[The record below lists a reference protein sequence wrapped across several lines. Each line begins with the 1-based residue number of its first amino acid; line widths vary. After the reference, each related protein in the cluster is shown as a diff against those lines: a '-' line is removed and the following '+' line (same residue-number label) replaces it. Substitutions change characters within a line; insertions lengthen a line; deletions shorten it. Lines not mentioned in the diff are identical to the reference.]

1 MSILHS
7 LIAKNK
13 LNIELMFKW
22 IKQYMPK
29 RLYWRAAFIL
39 LFPVI
44 FLQLIVSFVIIKR
57 HFEGVTEQMTRT
69 VASQIELLATTVEN
83 AEIQAAIGLSKALNM
98 ELLKIDRDGLI
109 EIDKRRFYDVSGI
122 VVIREL
128 SGLKWVQG
136 VDLLDDD
143 YVTINLKL
151 ADMSFL
157 LRLERARVSASNPHQ
172 LIVNMV
178 VFGAF
183 FTLIAFV
190 YLRNQLRPITR
201 LASAAE
207 AFGRGQ
213 TVPYSASGAIEVK
226 AAGNAFLEMRNRIE
240 RHIEQRTMILSG
252 VSHDLR
258 TPLTR
263 LKLGISLLDITD
275 KEPLERDLEEMGRM
289 LDEFLTFAKA
299 QDNEKSNFKLLSVSS
314 VLQGLE
320 ADYKRSN
327 AKLNIEEIK
336 DTGFYL
342 MRPSLIRR
350 ALDNIIGNAL
360 RYGNL
365 ANLKVIVDDRHVNFI
380 VEDDGPGIPPEMLS
394 EALKP
399 FSRLDPARNQDKG
412 MGVGLGLPIASDIA
426 KAHGGSLQLLE
437 SKIHGGLRAEFRIA
451 AKKQLA

>member
-1 MSILHS
+1 
-7 LIAKNK
+7 
-13 LNIELMFKW
+13 
-22 IKQYMPK
+22 MPK

-44 FLQLIVSFVIIKR
+44 FLQLIVSVVIIKR
-57 HFEGVTEQMTRT
+57 HFEGVTEQMTGT
-69 VASQIELLATTVEN
+69 VASQIKLIATKVEA
-83 AEIQAAIGLSKALNM
+83 AEIDAAIELSEALNM
-98 ELLKIDRDGLI
+98 KLLAV
-109 EIDKRRFYDVSGI
+109 ESDKSIGSNSKRFYDVSGI

-128 SGLKWVQG
+128 YKLKWVQN

-143 YVTINLKL
+143 YVTVTLRL
-151 ADMSFL
+151 ADMIFQL
-157 LRLERARVSASNPHQ
+157 QFDRARVSASNPHQ

-183 FTLIAFV
+183 FTLIAFM

-201 LASAAE
+201 LAVAAE

-213 TVPYSASGAIEVK
+213 TVPYTASGAIEVK

-263 LKLGISLLDITD
+263 LNLGISLLDSDD
-275 KEPLERDLEEMGRM
+275 KEPLERDLEEMRLM

-299 QDNEKSNFKLLSVSS
+299 QDNEQSNFELLTVSS
-314 VLQGLE
+314 IIDSLKD
-320 ADYKRSN
+320 DYQRSN
-327 AKLNIEEIK
+327 AKLQVANNIT
-336 DTGFYL
+336 TGSYF

-360 RYGNL
+360 RYGTL
-365 ANLKVIVDDRHVNFI
+365 ANLKVTIDNEYINFI
-380 VEDDGPGIPPEMLS
+380 VEDDGPGIPAEMRP

-426 KAHGGSLQLLE
+426 QAHGGSLRLLK
-437 SKIHGGLRAEFRIA
+437 SDKYGGLRAEFKIA
-451 AKKQLA
+451 AKKQLT

>member
-1 MSILHS
+1 
-7 LIAKNK
+7 
-13 LNIELMFKW
+13 
-22 IKQYMPK
+22 MPK

-44 FLQLIVSFVIIKR
+44 FLQLIVSVVIIKR
-57 HFEGVTEQMTRT
+57 HFEGVTEQMTGT
-69 VASQIELLATTVEN
+69 VASQIKLIATTVEA
-83 AEIQAAIGLSKALNM
+83 AEIDAAIELSEALNM
-98 ELLKIDRDGLI
+98 KLLAV
-109 EIDKRRFYDVSGI
+109 EPDKFIGSNSKRFYDVSGI

-128 SGLKWVQG
+128 YKLKWVQN

-143 YVTINLKL
+143 YVTVTLRL
-151 ADMSFL
+151 ADMIFQL
-157 LRLERARVSASNPHQ
+157 QFDRARVSASNPHQ

-183 FTLIAFV
+183 FTLIAFM

-201 LASAAE
+201 LAVAAE

-213 TVPYSASGAIEVK
+213 TVPYTASGAIEVK

-263 LKLGISLLDITD
+263 LKLGISLLDSDD
-275 KEPLERDLEEMGRM
+275 KEPLERDLEEMRLM

-299 QDNEKSNFKLLSVSS
+299 QDNEQSNFELLTVSS
-314 VLQGLE
+314 ILDSLKD
-320 ADYKRSN
+320 DYQRSN
-327 AKLNIEEIK
+327 AKLQVANNIT
-336 DTGFYL
+336 TGSYF

-360 RYGNL
+360 RYGTL
-365 ANLKVIVDDRHVNFI
+365 ANLKVTIDNEHINFI
-380 VEDDGPGIPPEMLS
+380 VEDDGPGIPAEMRP

-426 KAHGGSLQLLE
+426 QAHGGSLRLLK
-437 SKIHGGLRAEFRIA
+437 SDKYGGLRAEFKIA
-451 AKKQLA
+451 AKKRLS

>member
-13 LNIELMFKW
+13 INIELMFKW

-69 VASQIELLATTVEN
+69 IASQIELLATTVEN

-109 EIDKRRFYDVSGI
+109 EIDKRHFYDVSGI

-365 ANLKVIVDDRHVNFI
+365 ANLQVIVDDRHVNFI

>member
-1 MSILHS
+1 
-7 LIAKNK
+7 
-13 LNIELMFKW
+13 
-22 IKQYMPK
+22 MPK

-44 FLQLIVSFVIIKR
+44 FLQLIVSVVIIKR
-57 HFEGVTEQMTRT
+57 HFEGVTEQMTGT
-69 VASQIELLATTVEN
+69 VASQIKLIASTVE
-83 AEIQAAIGLSKALNM
+83 AGEIDAAIGLSEALDM
-98 ELLKIDRDGLI
+98 KLLAIESDSSIGLNS
-109 EIDKRRFYDVSGI
+109 KRFYDVSGI

-128 SGLKWVQG
+128 YKLKWVQN

-143 YVTINLKL
+143 YVTVTLRL
-151 ADMSFL
+151 ADTIFQL
-157 LRLERARVSASNPHQ
+157 QFDRARVSASNPHQ

-183 FTLIAFV
+183 FSLIAFM

-201 LASAAE
+201 LAAAAE

-213 TVPYSASGAIEVK
+213 TVPYTASGAIEVK

-263 LKLGISLLDITD
+263 LKLGISLLDSDD
-275 KEPLERDLEEMGRM
+275 KEPLERDLEEMGLM

-299 QDNEKSNFKLLSVSS
+299 QDNEKSNFELLTVSS
-314 VLQGLE
+314 ILDSLRT
-320 ADYKRSN
+320 DYQRSN
-327 AKLNIEEIK
+327 AKLHVANNI
-336 DTGFYL
+336 TAGSYL

-360 RYGNL
+360 RYGTL
-365 ANLKVIVDDRHVNFI
+365 ANLKVTIDNEHINFI
-380 VEDDGPGIPPEMLS
+380 VEDDGPGIPAEMRP

-426 KAHGGSLQLLE
+426 QAHGGSLTLLK
-437 SKIHGGLRAEFRIA
+437 SDKYGGLRAEFKIA
-451 AKKQLA
+451 AKKQLT

>member
-1 MSILHS
+1 
-7 LIAKNK
+7 
-13 LNIELMFKW
+13 
-22 IKQYMPK
+22 MPK

-44 FLQLIVSFVIIKR
+44 FLQLIVSVVIIKR
-57 HFEGVTEQMTRT
+57 HFEGVTEQMTGT
-69 VASQIELLATTVEN
+69 VASQIKLIATKVEA
-83 AEIQAAIGLSKALNM
+83 AEIDAAIELSEALNM
-98 ELLKIDRDGLI
+98 KLLAV
-109 EIDKRRFYDVSGI
+109 ESDKSIGSNSKRFYDVSGI

-128 SGLKWVQG
+128 YKLKWVQN

-143 YVTINLKL
+143 YVTVTLRL
-151 ADMSFL
+151 ADMIFQL
-157 LRLERARVSASNPHQ
+157 QFDRARVSASNPHQ

-183 FTLIAFV
+183 FTLIAFM

-201 LASAAE
+201 LAAAAE

-213 TVPYSASGAIEVK
+213 KVPYTASGAIEVK

-263 LKLGISLLDITD
+263 LKLGLSLLHCDG
-275 KEPLERDLEEMGRM
+275 KEPLERDLEEMRLM

-299 QDNEKSNFKLLSVSS
+299 QDNEQSNFELLTVSGI
-314 VLQGLE
+314 LDNLKD
-320 ADYKRSN
+320 DYQRSN
-327 AKLNIEEIK
+327 AKLQVANNIT
-336 DTGFYL
+336 TGSYF

-360 RYGNL
+360 RYGTL
-365 ANLKVIVDDRHVNFI
+365 ANLKVTIDNEYINFI
-380 VEDDGPGIPPEMLS
+380 VEDDGPGIPAEMRP

-426 KAHGGSLQLLE
+426 QAHGGSLRLLK
-437 SKIHGGLRAEFRIA
+437 SDKYGGLRAEFKIA
-451 AKKQLA
+451 AKKQLT

>member
-1 MSILHS
+1 
-7 LIAKNK
+7 
-13 LNIELMFKW
+13 MFKW

-69 VASQIELLATTVEN
+69 VASQIELLATRVEN
-83 AEIQAAIGLSKALNM
+83 AEIETAIVLSKALNM
-98 ELLKIDRDGLI
+98 ELLKIDYDGLT

-128 SGLKWVQG
+128 SALKWVQG

-151 ADMSFL
+151 ADMGFL
-157 LRLERARVSASNPHQ
+157 LRLARARVSASNPHQ

-213 TVPYSASGAIEVK
+213 TVQYSASGAIEVK

-299 QDNEKSNFKLLSVSS
+299 QDNEKSNFELLSVSS

-327 AKLNIEEIK
+327 AILQIEETK

-380 VEDDGPGIPPEMLS
+380 IEDDGPGIPIEMLS

-426 KAHGGSLQLLE
+426 KAHGGSLKLLE
-437 SKIHGGLRAEFRIA
+437 SKTYGGLRAEFRIA
-451 AKKQLA
+451 AKKQLD

>member
-1 MSILHS
+1 
-7 LIAKNK
+7 
-13 LNIELMFKW
+13 
-22 IKQYMPK
+22 MPK

-44 FLQLIVSFVIIKR
+44 FLQLIVSVVIIKR
-57 HFEGVTEQMTRT
+57 HFEGVTEQMTGT
-69 VASQIELLATTVEN
+69 VASQIKLIATKVEA
-83 AEIQAAIGLSKALNM
+83 AEIDAAIELSEALNM
-98 ELLKIDRDGLI
+98 KLLAV
-109 EIDKRRFYDVSGI
+109 ESDKSIGSNSKRFYDVSGI

-128 SGLKWVQG
+128 YKLKWVQN

-143 YVTINLKL
+143 YVTVTLRL
-151 ADMSFL
+151 ADMIFQL
-157 LRLERARVSASNPHQ
+157 QFDRARVSASNPHQ

-183 FTLIAFV
+183 FTLIAFM

-201 LASAAE
+201 LAVAAE

-213 TVPYSASGAIEVK
+213 TVPYTASGAIEVK

-263 LKLGISLLDITD
+263 LKLGISLLDSDD
-275 KEPLERDLEEMGRM
+275 KEPLERDLEEMRLM

-299 QDNEKSNFKLLSVSS
+299 QDNEQSNFELLTVSS
-314 VLQGLE
+314 IIDSLKD
-320 ADYKRSN
+320 DYQRSN
-327 AKLNIEEIK
+327 AKLQVANNIT
-336 DTGFYL
+336 TGSYF
-342 MRPSLIRR
+342 MRPLLIRR

-360 RYGNL
+360 RYGTL
-365 ANLKVIVDDRHVNFI
+365 ANLKVTIDNEYINFI
-380 VEDDGPGIPPEMLS
+380 VEDDGPGIPAEMRP

-426 KAHGGSLQLLE
+426 QAHGGSLRLLK
-437 SKIHGGLRAEFRIA
+437 SDKYGGLRAEFKIA
-451 AKKQLA
+451 AKKQLT

>member
-1 MSILHS
+1 
-7 LIAKNK
+7 
-13 LNIELMFKW
+13 MFRW

-29 RLYWRAAFIL
+29 RLYWRAAIIL

-44 FLQLIVSFVIIKR
+44 FLQLIVSVVIIKR

-69 VASQIELLATTVEN
+69 VASQIELIATTVEKT
-83 AEIQAAIGLSKALNM
+83 EIETALNLSKSLNM
-98 ELLKIDRDGLI
+98 ELLKIGTTDQKVLNR
-109 EIDKRRFYDVSGI
+109 RRFYDVSGI

-128 SGLKWVQG
+128 YDLKWVQN

-143 YVTINLKL
+143 YVTVTLKL
-151 ADMSFL
+151 AEMDFQ
-157 LRLERARVSASNPHQ
+157 LRFERARVSASNPHQ

-263 LKLGISLLDITD
+263 LKLGISMLEIDD
-275 KEPLERDLEEMGRM
+275 KEPLERDLEEMNLM

-299 QDNEKSNFKLLSVSS
+299 QDTEKSNFELLSVSS
-314 VLQGLE
+314 VIE
-320 ADYKRSN
+320 SIESDYRRSG
-327 AKLNIEEIK
+327 AKLDIVDNK
-336 DTGFYL
+336 NSGKFL

-360 RYGNL
+360 RYGTL
-365 ANLKVIVDDRHVNFI
+365 ANLKVIIDEDHINFI
-380 VEDDGPGIPPEMLS
+380 VEDDGPGIPAEMLS

-426 KAHGGSLQLLE
+426 QAHGGSLKLLK
-437 SKIHGGLRAEFRIA
+437 SKEYGGLRAEFRIA
-451 AKKQLA
+451 AKRQLT

>member
-1 MSILHS
+1 
-7 LIAKNK
+7 
-13 LNIELMFKW
+13 
-22 IKQYMPK
+22 MPK

-44 FLQLIVSFVIIKR
+44 FLQVIVSVVIIKR
-57 HFEGVTEQMTRT
+57 HFEGVTEQMTGT
-69 VASQIELLATTVEN
+69 VASQIKLIATTVEA
-83 AEIQAAIGLSKALNM
+83 AEIDAAIELSEALNM
-98 ELLKIDRDGLI
+98 KLLAV
-109 EIDKRRFYDVSGI
+109 ESDKSIGSNSKRFYDVSGI

-128 SGLKWVQG
+128 YKLKWVQN

-143 YVTINLKL
+143 YVTVTLRL
-151 ADMSFL
+151 ADMIFQL
-157 LRLERARVSASNPHQ
+157 QFDRARVSASNPHQ

-183 FTLIAFV
+183 FTLIAFM

-201 LASAAE
+201 LAVAAE

-213 TVPYSASGAIEVK
+213 TVPYTASGAIEVK

-263 LKLGISLLDITD
+263 LKLGISLLDSDD
-275 KEPLERDLEEMGRM
+275 KEPLERDLEEMRLM

-299 QDNEKSNFKLLSVSS
+299 QDNEQSNFELLTVSS
-314 VLQGLE
+314 ILDSLKN
-320 ADYKRSN
+320 DYQRCN
-327 AKLNIEEIK
+327 AKLQVANNIT
-336 DTGFYL
+336 TGSYL

-360 RYGNL
+360 RYGTL
-365 ANLKVIVDDRHVNFI
+365 ANLKVTIDNEHINFI
-380 VEDDGPGIPPEMLS
+380 VEDDGPGIPAEMRP

-426 KAHGGSLQLLE
+426 QAHGGSLRLLK
-437 SKIHGGLRAEFRIA
+437 SDKYGGLRAEFKIA
-451 AKKQLA
+451 AKKQLT

>member
-1 MSILHS
+1 
-7 LIAKNK
+7 
-13 LNIELMFKW
+13 
-22 IKQYMPK
+22 MPK

-44 FLQLIVSFVIIKR
+44 FLQLIVSVVIIKR
-57 HFEGVTEQMTRT
+57 HFEGVTEQMTGT
-69 VASQIELLATTVEN
+69 VASQIKLIATKVEA
-83 AEIQAAIGLSKALNM
+83 AEIDAAIELSEALNM
-98 ELLKIDRDGLI
+98 KLLALESDKSIGLNS
-109 EIDKRRFYDVSGI
+109 KRFYDVSGI

-128 SGLKWVQG
+128 YKLKWVQN
-136 VDLLDDD
+136 VDLLDDN
-143 YVTINLKL
+143 YVTVTLRL
-151 ADMSFL
+151 ADMIFQL
-157 LRLERARVSASNPHQ
+157 QFDRARVSASNPHQ

-183 FTLIAFV
+183 FTLIAFM

-201 LASAAE
+201 LAVAAE

-213 TVPYSASGAIEVK
+213 TVPYTASGAIEVK

-263 LKLGISLLDITD
+263 LKLGISLLDSDD
-275 KEPLERDLEEMGRM
+275 KEPLERDLEEMRLM

-299 QDNEKSNFKLLSVSS
+299 QDNEQSNFELLKVSS
-314 VLQGLE
+314 ILDSLKD
-320 ADYKRSN
+320 DYQRSN
-327 AKLNIEEIK
+327 AKLQVANNIT
-336 DTGFYL
+336 TGSYF

-360 RYGNL
+360 RYGTL
-365 ANLKVIVDDRHVNFI
+365 ANLKVTIDNEYINFI
-380 VEDDGPGIPPEMLS
+380 VEDDGPGIPAEMRP

-426 KAHGGSLQLLE
+426 QAHGGSLRLLK
-437 SKIHGGLRAEFRIA
+437 SDKYGGLRAEFKIA
-451 AKKQLA
+451 AKKQLT

>member
-1 MSILHS
+1 
-7 LIAKNK
+7 
-13 LNIELMFKW
+13 
-22 IKQYMPK
+22 MPK

-44 FLQLIVSFVIIKR
+44 FLQLIVSVVIIKR
-57 HFEGVTEQMTRT
+57 HFEGVTEQMTGT
-69 VASQIELLATTVEN
+69 VASQIKLIATTVEA
-83 AEIQAAIGLSKALNM
+83 AEIDAAIELSEALNM
-98 ELLKIDRDGLI
+98 KLLAVESDTSIGSNSK
-109 EIDKRRFYDVSGI
+109 RFYDVSGI

-128 SGLKWVQG
+128 YKLKWVQN

-143 YVTINLKL
+143 YVTVTLRL
-151 ADMSFL
+151 ADMIFQL
-157 LRLERARVSASNPHQ
+157 QFDRARVSASNPHQ

-183 FTLIAFV
+183 FTLIAFM

-201 LASAAE
+201 LAVAAE

-213 TVPYSASGAIEVK
+213 TVPYTASGAIEVK

-263 LKLGISLLDITD
+263 LKLGISLLDSDD
-275 KEPLERDLEEMGRM
+275 KEPLERDLEEMRLM

-299 QDNEKSNFKLLSVSS
+299 QDNEQSNFELLTVSTILDS
-314 VLQGLE
+314 LKD
-320 ADYKRSN
+320 DYQRSN
-327 AKLNIEEIK
+327 AKLQVANNIT
-336 DTGFYL
+336 TGSYL

-360 RYGNL
+360 RYGTL
-365 ANLKVIVDDRHVNFI
+365 ANLKVTIDNEHINFI
-380 VEDDGPGIPPEMLS
+380 VEDDGPGIPAEMRP

-426 KAHGGSLQLLE
+426 QAHGGSLRLLK
-437 SKIHGGLRAEFRIA
+437 SDKYGGLRAEFKIA
-451 AKKQLA
+451 AKKQLT

>member
-1 MSILHS
+1 
-7 LIAKNK
+7 
-13 LNIELMFKW
+13 
-22 IKQYMPK
+22 MPK

-44 FLQLIVSFVIIKR
+44 FLQLIVSVVIIKR
-57 HFEGVTEQMTRT
+57 HFEGVTEQMTGT
-69 VASQIELLATTVEN
+69 VASQIKLIATKVEA
-83 AEIQAAIGLSKALNM
+83 AEIDAAIELSEALNM
-98 ELLKIDRDGLI
+98 KLLAV
-109 EIDKRRFYDVSGI
+109 ESDKSIGSNSKRFYDVSGI

-128 SGLKWVQG
+128 YKLKWVQN

-143 YVTINLKL
+143 YVTVTLRL
-151 ADMSFL
+151 ADMIFQL
-157 LRLERARVSASNPHQ
+157 QFDRARVSASNPHQ

-183 FTLIAFV
+183 FTLIAFM

-201 LASAAE
+201 LAVAAE

-213 TVPYSASGAIEVK
+213 TVPYTASGAIEVK

-263 LKLGISLLDITD
+263 LKLGISLLDSDD
-275 KEPLERDLEEMGRM
+275 KEPLERDLEEMRLM

-299 QDNEKSNFKLLSVSS
+299 QDNEQSNFELLTVSS
-314 VLQGLE
+314 ILDSLRT
-320 ADYKRSN
+320 DYQRSN
-327 AKLNIEEIK
+327 AKLQVANNIT
-336 DTGFYL
+336 TGSYF

-360 RYGNL
+360 RYGTL
-365 ANLKVIVDDRHVNFI
+365 ANLKVTIDNEHINFI
-380 VEDDGPGIPPEMLS
+380 VEDDGPGIPAEMRP

-426 KAHGGSLQLLE
+426 QAHGGSLTLLK
-437 SKIHGGLRAEFRIA
+437 SDKYGGLRAEFKIA
-451 AKKQLA
+451 AKKQLT

>member
-1 MSILHS
+1 
-7 LIAKNK
+7 
-13 LNIELMFKW
+13 
-22 IKQYMPK
+22 MPK

-44 FLQLIVSFVIIKR
+44 FLQLIVSVVIIKR
-57 HFEGVTEQMTRT
+57 HFEGVTEQMTGT
-69 VASQIELLATTVEN
+69 VASQIKLIATKVEA
-83 AEIQAAIGLSKALNM
+83 AEIDAAIELSEALNM
-98 ELLKIDRDGLI
+98 KLLAV
-109 EIDKRRFYDVSGI
+109 ESDKSIGSNSKRFYDVSGI

-128 SGLKWVQG
+128 YKLKWVQN

-143 YVTINLKL
+143 YVIVTLRL
-151 ADMSFL
+151 ADMIFQL
-157 LRLERARVSASNPHQ
+157 QFDRARVSASNPHQ

-183 FTLIAFV
+183 FTLIAFM

-201 LASAAE
+201 LAVAAE

-213 TVPYSASGAIEVK
+213 TVPYTASGAIEVK

-263 LKLGISLLDITD
+263 LKLGISLLDSDD
-275 KEPLERDLEEMGRM
+275 KEPLERDLEEMRLM

-299 QDNEKSNFKLLSVSS
+299 QDNEQSNFELLKVSS
-314 VLQGLE
+314 ILDSLKD
-320 ADYKRSN
+320 DYQRSN
-327 AKLNIEEIK
+327 AKLQVANNIT
-336 DTGFYL
+336 TGSYF

-360 RYGNL
+360 RYGTL
-365 ANLKVIVDDRHVNFI
+365 ANLKVTVDNEYINFI
-380 VEDDGPGIPPEMLS
+380 VEDDGPGIPAEMRP

-426 KAHGGSLQLLE
+426 QAHGGSLRLLK
-437 SKIHGGLRAEFRIA
+437 SDKYGGLRAEFKIA
-451 AKKQLA
+451 AKKQLT

>member
-1 MSILHS
+1 
-7 LIAKNK
+7 
-13 LNIELMFKW
+13 
-22 IKQYMPK
+22 MPK

-44 FLQLIVSFVIIKR
+44 FLQLIVSVVIIKR
-57 HFEGVTEQMTRT
+57 HFEGVTEQMTGT
-69 VASQIELLATTVEN
+69 VASQIKLIATKVEA
-83 AEIQAAIGLSKALNM
+83 AEIDAAIELSEALNM
-98 ELLKIDRDGLI
+98 KLLALESDKSIGLNS
-109 EIDKRRFYDVSGI
+109 KRFYDVSGI

-128 SGLKWVQG
+128 YKLKWVQN

-143 YVTINLKL
+143 YVTVTLRL
-151 ADMSFL
+151 ADMIFQL
-157 LRLERARVSASNPHQ
+157 QFDRARVSASNPHQ

-183 FTLIAFV
+183 FTLIAFM

-201 LASAAE
+201 LAVAAE

-213 TVPYSASGAIEVK
+213 TVPYTASGAIEVK

-263 LKLGISLLDITD
+263 LKLGISLLDSDD
-275 KEPLERDLEEMGRM
+275 KEPLERDVEEMRLM

-299 QDNEKSNFKLLSVSS
+299 QDNEHSNFELLTVSS
-314 VLQGLE
+314 IIDSLKD
-320 ADYKRSN
+320 DYQRSN
-327 AKLNIEEIK
+327 AKLQVANNIT
-336 DTGFYL
+336 TGSYF

-360 RYGNL
+360 RYGTL
-365 ANLKVIVDDRHVNFI
+365 ANLKVTIDNEYINFI
-380 VEDDGPGIPPEMLS
+380 VEDDGPGIPAEMRP

-426 KAHGGSLQLLE
+426 QAHGGSLRLLK
-437 SKIHGGLRAEFRIA
+437 SDKYGGLRAEFKIA
-451 AKKQLA
+451 AKKQLT

>member
-1 MSILHS
+1 
-7 LIAKNK
+7 
-13 LNIELMFKW
+13 
-22 IKQYMPK
+22 MPK

-44 FLQLIVSFVIIKR
+44 FLQLIVSVVIIKR
-57 HFEGVTEQMTRT
+57 HFEGVTEQMTGT
-69 VASQIELLATTVEN
+69 VASQIKLIATKVEA
-83 AEIQAAIGLSKALNM
+83 AEIDAAIELSEALNM
-98 ELLKIDRDGLI
+98 KLLAV
-109 EIDKRRFYDVSGI
+109 ESDKSIGSNSKRFYDVSGI

-128 SGLKWVQG
+128 YKLKWVQN

-143 YVTINLKL
+143 YVTVTLRL
-151 ADMSFL
+151 ADMIFQL
-157 LRLERARVSASNPHQ
+157 QFDRARVSASNPHQ

-183 FTLIAFV
+183 FTLIAFM

-201 LASAAE
+201 LAVAAE

-213 TVPYSASGAIEVK
+213 TVPYTASGAIEVK

-263 LKLGISLLDITD
+263 LKLGISLLDSDD
-275 KEPLERDLEEMGRM
+275 KEPLERDVEEMRLM

-299 QDNEKSNFKLLSVSS
+299 QDNEQSNFELLKVSS
-314 VLQGLE
+314 ILDSLKD
-320 ADYKRSN
+320 DYQRSN
-327 AKLNIEEIK
+327 AKLQVANNIT
-336 DTGFYL
+336 TGSYF

-360 RYGNL
+360 RYGTL
-365 ANLKVIVDDRHVNFI
+365 ANLKVTVDNEYINFI
-380 VEDDGPGIPPEMLS
+380 VEDDGPGIPAEMRP

-426 KAHGGSLQLLE
+426 QAHGGSLRLLK
-437 SKIHGGLRAEFRIA
+437 SDKYGGLRAEFKIA
-451 AKKQLA
+451 AKKQLT

>member
-1 MSILHS
+1 
-7 LIAKNK
+7 
-13 LNIELMFKW
+13 
-22 IKQYMPK
+22 MPK

-44 FLQLIVSFVIIKR
+44 FLQVIVSVVIIKR
-57 HFEGVTEQMTRT
+57 HFEGVTEQMTGT
-69 VASQIELLATTVEN
+69 VASQIKLIATTVEA
-83 AEIQAAIGLSKALNM
+83 AEIDAAIELSEALNM
-98 ELLKIDRDGLI
+98 KLLAV
-109 EIDKRRFYDVSGI
+109 ESDKSIGSNSKRFYDVSGI

-128 SGLKWVQG
+128 YKLKWVQN

-143 YVTINLKL
+143 YVTVTLRL
-151 ADMSFL
+151 ADMIFQL
-157 LRLERARVSASNPHQ
+157 QFDRARVSASNPHQ

-183 FTLIAFV
+183 FTLIAFM

-201 LASAAE
+201 LAVAAE

-213 TVPYSASGAIEVK
+213 TVPYTASGAIEVK

-263 LKLGISLLDITD
+263 LKLGISLLDNDD
-275 KEPLERDLEEMGRM
+275 KEPLERDLEEMRLM

-299 QDNEKSNFKLLSVSS
+299 QDNEQSNFELLTVSS
-314 VLQGLE
+314 ILDSLKN
-320 ADYKRSN
+320 DYQRCN
-327 AKLNIEEIK
+327 AKLQVANNIT
-336 DTGFYL
+336 TGSYL

-360 RYGNL
+360 RYGTL
-365 ANLKVIVDDRHVNFI
+365 ANLKVTIDNEHINFI
-380 VEDDGPGIPPEMLS
+380 VEDDGPGIPAEMRP

-426 KAHGGSLQLLE
+426 QAHGGSLRLLK
-437 SKIHGGLRAEFRIA
+437 SDKYGGLRAEFKIA
-451 AKKQLA
+451 AKKQLT

>member
-1 MSILHS
+1 
-7 LIAKNK
+7 
-13 LNIELMFKW
+13 
-22 IKQYMPK
+22 MPK

-44 FLQLIVSFVIIKR
+44 FLQLIVSVVIIKR
-57 HFEGVTEQMTRT
+57 HFEGVTEQMTGT
-69 VASQIELLATTVEN
+69 VASQIKLIATKLEA
-83 AEIQAAIGLSKALNM
+83 AEIDAAIELSEALNM
-98 ELLKIDRDGLI
+98 KLLAV
-109 EIDKRRFYDVSGI
+109 ESDKSIGSNSKRFYDVSGI

-128 SGLKWVQG
+128 YKLKWVQN

-143 YVTINLKL
+143 YVTVTLRL
-151 ADMSFL
+151 ADMIFQL
-157 LRLERARVSASNPHQ
+157 QFDRARVSASNPHQ

-183 FTLIAFV
+183 FTLIAFM

-201 LASAAE
+201 LAVAAE

-213 TVPYSASGAIEVK
+213 TVPYTASGAIEVK

-263 LKLGISLLDITD
+263 LKLGISLLDSDD
-275 KEPLERDLEEMGRM
+275 KEPLERDLEEMRLM

-299 QDNEKSNFKLLSVSS
+299 QDNEQSNFELLTVSS
-314 VLQGLE
+314 ILDSLKD
-320 ADYKRSN
+320 DYQRSN
-327 AKLNIEEIK
+327 AKLQVANNIT
-336 DTGFYL
+336 TGSYF

-360 RYGNL
+360 RYGTL
-365 ANLKVIVDDRHVNFI
+365 ANLKVTVDNDYINFI
-380 VEDDGPGIPPEMLS
+380 VEDDGPGIPAEMRP

-426 KAHGGSLQLLE
+426 QAHGGSLRLLK
-437 SKIHGGLRAEFRIA
+437 SDKYGGLRAEFKIA
-451 AKKQLA
+451 AKKQLT

>member
-1 MSILHS
+1 
-7 LIAKNK
+7 
-13 LNIELMFKW
+13 
-22 IKQYMPK
+22 MPK

-44 FLQLIVSFVIIKR
+44 FLQVIVSVVIIKR
-57 HFEGVTEQMTRT
+57 HFEGVTEQMTGT
-69 VASQIELLATTVEN
+69 VASQIKLIATTVEA
-83 AEIQAAIGLSKALNM
+83 AEIDAAIELSEALNM
-98 ELLKIDRDGLI
+98 KLLAV
-109 EIDKRRFYDVSGI
+109 ESDKSIGSNSKRFYDVSGI

-128 SGLKWVQG
+128 YKLKWVQN

-143 YVTINLKL
+143 YVTVTLRL
-151 ADMSFL
+151 ADMIFQL
-157 LRLERARVSASNPHQ
+157 QFDRARVSASNPHQ

-183 FTLIAFV
+183 FTLIAFM

-201 LASAAE
+201 LAVAAE

-213 TVPYSASGAIEVK
+213 TVPYTASGAIEVK

-263 LKLGISLLDITD
+263 LKLGISLLESDD
-275 KEPLERDLEEMGRM
+275 KEPLERDLEEMRLM

-299 QDNEKSNFKLLSVSS
+299 QDNEQSNFELLTVSS
-314 VLQGLE
+314 ILDSLKD
-320 ADYKRSN
+320 DYQRSN
-327 AKLNIEEIK
+327 AKLQVANNIT
-336 DTGFYL
+336 TGYYF

-360 RYGNL
+360 RYGTL
-365 ANLKVIVDDRHVNFI
+365 ANLKVTIDNEYINFI
-380 VEDDGPGIPPEMLS
+380 VEDDGPGIPAEMRP

-426 KAHGGSLQLLE
+426 QAHGGSLRLLK
-437 SKIHGGLRAEFRIA
+437 SDKYGGLRAEFKIA
-451 AKKQLA
+451 AKKQLT

>member
-1 MSILHS
+1 
-7 LIAKNK
+7 
-13 LNIELMFKW
+13 
-22 IKQYMPK
+22 MPK

-44 FLQLIVSFVIIKR
+44 FLQLIVSVVIIKR
-57 HFEGVTEQMTRT
+57 HFEGVTEQMTGT
-69 VASQIELLATTVEN
+69 VASQIKLIATKVEA
-83 AEIQAAIGLSKALNM
+83 AEIDAAIELSEALNM
-98 ELLKIDRDGLI
+98 KLLALEPDKSIGLNS
-109 EIDKRRFYDVSGI
+109 KRFYDVSGI

-128 SGLKWVQG
+128 YKLKWVQN

-143 YVTINLKL
+143 YVTVTLRL
-151 ADMSFL
+151 ADMIFQL
-157 LRLERARVSASNPHQ
+157 QFDRARVSASNPHQ

-183 FTLIAFV
+183 FTLIAFM

-201 LASAAE
+201 LAVAAE

-213 TVPYSASGAIEVK
+213 TVPYTASGAIEVK

-263 LKLGISLLDITD
+263 LKLGISLLDSDD
-275 KEPLERDLEEMGRM
+275 KEPLERDLEEMRLM

-299 QDNEKSNFKLLSVSS
+299 QDNEQSNFELLTVSS
-314 VLQGLE
+314 IIDSLKD
-320 ADYKRSN
+320 DYQRSN
-327 AKLNIEEIK
+327 AKLQVANNIT
-336 DTGFYL
+336 TGSYF

-360 RYGNL
+360 RYGTL
-365 ANLKVIVDDRHVNFI
+365 ANLKVTIDNEYINFI
-380 VEDDGPGIPPEMLS
+380 VEDDGPGIPAEMRP

-426 KAHGGSLQLLE
+426 QAHGGSLRLLK
-437 SKIHGGLRAEFRIA
+437 SDKYGGLRAEFKIA
-451 AKKQLA
+451 AKKQLT

>member
-1 MSILHS
+1 
-7 LIAKNK
+7 
-13 LNIELMFKW
+13 
-22 IKQYMPK
+22 MPK

-44 FLQLIVSFVIIKR
+44 FLQLIVSVVIIKR
-57 HFEGVTEQMTRT
+57 HFEGVTEQMTGT
-69 VASQIELLATTVEN
+69 VASQIKLIATKVEA
-83 AEIQAAIGLSKALNM
+83 AEIDAAIELSEALNM
-98 ELLKIDRDGLI
+98 KLLAV
-109 EIDKRRFYDVSGI
+109 ESDKSIGSNSKRFYDVSGI

-128 SGLKWVQG
+128 YKLKWVQN

-143 YVTINLKL
+143 YVTVTLRL
-151 ADMSFL
+151 ADMIFQL
-157 LRLERARVSASNPHQ
+157 QFDRARVSASNPHQ

-183 FTLIAFV
+183 FTLIAFM

-201 LASAAE
+201 LAVAAE

-213 TVPYSASGAIEVK
+213 TVPYTASGAIEVK

-263 LKLGISLLDITD
+263 LKLGISLLDSDD
-275 KEPLERDLEEMGRM
+275 KEPLERDLEEMRLM

-299 QDNEKSNFKLLSVSS
+299 QDNEQSNFELLKVSS
-314 VLQGLE
+314 ILDSLKD
-320 ADYKRSN
+320 DYQRSN
-327 AKLNIEEIK
+327 AKLQVANNIT
-336 DTGFYL
+336 TGSYL

-360 RYGNL
+360 RYGTL
-365 ANLKVIVDDRHVNFI
+365 ANLKVTIDNEHINFI
-380 VEDDGPGIPPEMLS
+380 VEDDGPGIPAEMRP

-426 KAHGGSLQLLE
+426 QAHGGSLRLLK
-437 SKIHGGLRAEFRIA
+437 SDKYGGLRAEFKIA
-451 AKKQLA
+451 AKKQLT

>member
-1 MSILHS
+1 
-7 LIAKNK
+7 
-13 LNIELMFKW
+13 
-22 IKQYMPK
+22 MPK

-44 FLQLIVSFVIIKR
+44 FLQLIVSVVIIKR
-57 HFEGVTEQMTRT
+57 HFEGVTEQMTGT
-69 VASQIELLATTVEN
+69 VASQIKLIASTVEA
-83 AEIQAAIGLSKALNM
+83 AEIDAAIGLSEALDM
-98 ELLKIDRDGLI
+98 KLLAIESDSSIGLNS
-109 EIDKRRFYDVSGI
+109 KRFYDVSGI

-128 SGLKWVQG
+128 YKLKWVQN

-143 YVTINLKL
+143 YVTVTLRL
-151 ADMSFL
+151 ADTIFQL
-157 LRLERARVSASNPHQ
+157 QFDRARVSASNPHQ

-183 FTLIAFV
+183 FSLIAFM

-201 LASAAE
+201 LAAAAE

-213 TVPYSASGAIEVK
+213 TVPYTASGAIEVK

-263 LKLGISLLDITD
+263 LKLGISLLDSDD
-275 KEPLERDLEEMGRM
+275 KEPLERDLEEMGLM

-299 QDNEKSNFKLLSVSS
+299 QDNEKSNFELLTVSS
-314 VLQGLE
+314 ILDSLRT
-320 ADYKRSN
+320 DYQRSN
-327 AKLNIEEIK
+327 AKLHVANNI
-336 DTGFYL
+336 TAGSYL

-360 RYGNL
+360 RYGTL
-365 ANLKVIVDDRHVNFI
+365 ANLKVTIDNEHINFI
-380 VEDDGPGIPPEMLS
+380 VEDDGPGIPAEMRP

-426 KAHGGSLQLLE
+426 QAHGGSLTLLK
-437 SKIHGGLRAEFRIA
+437 SDKYGGLREEFKIA
-451 AKKQLA
+451 AKKQLT

>member
-1 MSILHS
+1 
-7 LIAKNK
+7 
-13 LNIELMFKW
+13 
-22 IKQYMPK
+22 MPK

-44 FLQLIVSFVIIKR
+44 FLQLIVSVVIIKR
-57 HFEGVTEQMTRT
+57 HFEGVTEQMTGT
-69 VASQIELLATTVEN
+69 VASQIKLIATKVEA
-83 AEIQAAIGLSKALNM
+83 AEIDAAIELSEALNM
-98 ELLKIDRDGLI
+98 KLLAVESDKSIGLNS
-109 EIDKRRFYDVSGI
+109 KRFYDVSGI

-128 SGLKWVQG
+128 YKLKWVQN

-143 YVTINLKL
+143 YVTVTLRL
-151 ADMSFL
+151 ADMIFQL
-157 LRLERARVSASNPHQ
+157 QFDRARVSASNPHQ

-183 FTLIAFV
+183 FTLIAFM

-201 LASAAE
+201 LAVAAE

-213 TVPYSASGAIEVK
+213 TVPYTASGAIEVK

-263 LKLGISLLDITD
+263 LKLGLSLLDCD
-275 KEPLERDLEEMGRM
+275 GKEPLERDLEEMRLM

-299 QDNEKSNFKLLSVSS
+299 QDNEQSNFELLTVSS
-314 VLQGLE
+314 IIDSLKD
-320 ADYKRSN
+320 DYQRSN
-327 AKLNIEEIK
+327 AKLQVANNIT
-336 DTGFYL
+336 TGSYF

-360 RYGNL
+360 RYGTL
-365 ANLKVIVDDRHVNFI
+365 ANLKVTIDNEYINFI
-380 VEDDGPGIPPEMLS
+380 VEDDGPGIPAEMRP

-426 KAHGGSLQLLE
+426 QAHGGSLRLLK
-437 SKIHGGLRAEFRIA
+437 SDKYGGLRAEFKIA
-451 AKKQLA
+451 AKKQLT

>member
-1 MSILHS
+1 
-7 LIAKNK
+7 
-13 LNIELMFKW
+13 
-22 IKQYMPK
+22 MPK

-44 FLQLIVSFVIIKR
+44 FLQVIVSVVIIKR
-57 HFEGVTEQMTRT
+57 HFEGVTEQMTGT
-69 VASQIELLATTVEN
+69 VASQIKLIATKVEA
-83 AEIQAAIGLSKALNM
+83 AEIDAAIELSEALNM
-98 ELLKIDRDGLI
+98 KLLAV
-109 EIDKRRFYDVSGI
+109 ESDKSIGSNSKRFYDVSGI

-128 SGLKWVQG
+128 YKLKWVQN

-143 YVTINLKL
+143 YVTVTLRL
-151 ADMSFL
+151 ADMIFQL
-157 LRLERARVSASNPHQ
+157 QFDRARVSASNPHQ

-183 FTLIAFV
+183 FTLIAFM

-201 LASAAE
+201 LAVAAE

-213 TVPYSASGAIEVK
+213 TVPYTASGAIEVK

-263 LKLGISLLDITD
+263 LKLGISLLDSED
-275 KEPLERDLEEMGRM
+275 KEPLERDLEEMRLM

-299 QDNEKSNFKLLSVSS
+299 QDNEQSNFELLTVSS
-314 VLQGLE
+314 ILDSLKN
-320 ADYKRSN
+320 DYQRCN
-327 AKLNIEEIK
+327 AKLQVANNIT
-336 DTGFYL
+336 TGSYL

-360 RYGNL
+360 RYGTL
-365 ANLKVIVDDRHVNFI
+365 ANLKVTIDNEYINFI
-380 VEDDGPGIPPEMLS
+380 VEDDGPGIPAEMRP

-426 KAHGGSLQLLE
+426 QAHGGSLRLLK
-437 SKIHGGLRAEFRIA
+437 SDKYGGLRAEFKIA
-451 AKKQLA
+451 AKKQLT

>member
-13 LNIELMFKW
+13 INIELMFKW

-69 VASQIELLATTVEN
+69 VASQIELLATAVEN

-98 ELLKIDRDGLI
+98 ELLKIDRDVLL

-151 ADMSFL
+151 ADMNFL

-240 RHIEQRTMILSG
+240 RHIEQRTLILSG

>member
-1 MSILHS
+1 
-7 LIAKNK
+7 
-13 LNIELMFKW
+13 
-22 IKQYMPK
+22 MPK

-44 FLQLIVSFVIIKR
+44 FLQLIVSVVIIKR
-57 HFEGVTEQMTRT
+57 HFEGVTEQMTGT
-69 VASQIELLATTVEN
+69 VASQIKLIATKVEA
-83 AEIQAAIGLSKALNM
+83 AEIDAAIELSEALNM
-98 ELLKIDRDGLI
+98 KLLAVETDKFIGLNS
-109 EIDKRRFYDVSGI
+109 KRFYDVSGI

-128 SGLKWVQG
+128 YKLKWVQN

-143 YVTINLKL
+143 YVTVTLRL
-151 ADMSFL
+151 ADMIFQL
-157 LRLERARVSASNPHQ
+157 QFDRARVSASNPHQ

-183 FTLIAFV
+183 FTLIAFM

-201 LASAAE
+201 LAVAAE

-213 TVPYSASGAIEVK
+213 TVPYTASGAIEVK

-263 LKLGISLLDITD
+263 LKLGISLLDSDD
-275 KEPLERDLEEMGRM
+275 KEPLERDVEEMRLM

-299 QDNEKSNFKLLSVSS
+299 QDNEQSNFELLTVSS
-314 VLQGLE
+314 IIDSLKD
-320 ADYKRSN
+320 DYQRSN
-327 AKLNIEEIK
+327 AKLQVANNIT
-336 DTGFYL
+336 TGSYF

-360 RYGNL
+360 RYGTL
-365 ANLKVIVDDRHVNFI
+365 ANLKVTIDNEYINFI
-380 VEDDGPGIPPEMLS
+380 VEDDGPGIPAEMRP

-426 KAHGGSLQLLE
+426 QAHGGSLRLLK
-437 SKIHGGLRAEFRIA
+437 SDKYGGLRAEFKIA
-451 AKKQLA
+451 AKKQLT

>member
-1 MSILHS
+1 
-7 LIAKNK
+7 
-13 LNIELMFKW
+13 
-22 IKQYMPK
+22 MPK

-44 FLQLIVSFVIIKR
+44 FLQLIVSVVIIKR
-57 HFEGVTEQMTRT
+57 HFEGVTEQMTGT
-69 VASQIELLATTVEN
+69 VASQIKLIATTVEA
-83 AEIQAAIGLSKALNM
+83 AEIDAAIELSEALNM
-98 ELLKIDRDGLI
+98 KLLAV
-109 EIDKRRFYDVSGI
+109 ESDKSIGSNSKRFYDVSGI

-128 SGLKWVQG
+128 YKLKWVQN

-143 YVTINLKL
+143 YVTVTLRL
-151 ADMSFL
+151 ADMIFQL
-157 LRLERARVSASNPHQ
+157 QFDRARVSASNPHQ

-183 FTLIAFV
+183 FTLIAFM

-201 LASAAE
+201 LAVAAE

-213 TVPYSASGAIEVK
+213 TVPYTASGAIEVK

-263 LKLGISLLDITD
+263 LKLGISLLDSDD
-275 KEPLERDLEEMGRM
+275 KEPLERDLEEMRLM

-299 QDNEKSNFKLLSVSS
+299 QDNEQSNFELLTVSS
-314 VLQGLE
+314 ILDSLKD
-320 ADYKRSN
+320 DYQRSN
-327 AKLNIEEIK
+327 AKLQVANNIT
-336 DTGFYL
+336 TGSYL

-360 RYGNL
+360 RYGTL
-365 ANLKVIVDDRHVNFI
+365 ANLKVTIDNEYINFI
-380 VEDDGPGIPPEMLS
+380 VEDDGPGIPAEMRP

-426 KAHGGSLQLLE
+426 QAHGGSLRLLK
-437 SKIHGGLRAEFRIA
+437 SDKYGGLRAEFKIA
-451 AKKQLA
+451 AKKQLT

>member
-1 MSILHS
+1 
-7 LIAKNK
+7 
-13 LNIELMFKW
+13 MFKW

-83 AEIQAAIGLSKALNM
+83 AEIEAAIGLSKALNM
-98 ELLKIDRDGLI
+98 ELLEIDRDGLI

-151 ADMSFL
+151 ADMGFL

-327 AKLNIEEIK
+327 ARLNIEDLK
-336 DTGFYL
+336 DTGCYL

-380 VEDDGPGIPPEMLS
+380 IEDDGPGIPTEMLS

-426 KAHGGSLQLLE
+426 KAHGGSLKLLE
-437 SKIHGGLRAEFRIA
+437 SKTHGGLRAEFRIA
-451 AKKQLA
+451 AKKQLS

>member
-1 MSILHS
+1 
-7 LIAKNK
+7 
-13 LNIELMFKW
+13 
-22 IKQYMPK
+22 MPK

-44 FLQLIVSFVIIKR
+44 FLQLIVSVVIIKR
-57 HFEGVTEQMTRT
+57 HFEGVTEQMTGT
-69 VASQIELLATTVEN
+69 VASQIKLIATKVEA
-83 AEIQAAIGLSKALNM
+83 AEIDAAIELSEALNM
-98 ELLKIDRDGLI
+98 KLLAV
-109 EIDKRRFYDVSGI
+109 ESDKSIGSNSKRFYDVSGI

-128 SGLKWVQG
+128 YKLKWVQN

-143 YVTINLKL
+143 YVTVTLRL
-151 ADMSFL
+151 ADMIFQL
-157 LRLERARVSASNPHQ
+157 QFDRARVSASNPHQ

-183 FTLIAFV
+183 FTLIAFM

-201 LASAAE
+201 LAVAAE

-213 TVPYSASGAIEVK
+213 TVPYTASGAIEVK

-263 LKLGISLLDITD
+263 LKLGISLLDSDD
-275 KEPLERDLEEMGRM
+275 KEPLERDLEEMRLM

-299 QDNEKSNFKLLSVSS
+299 QDNEQSNFELLKVSS
-314 VLQGLE
+314 ILDSLKD
-320 ADYKRSN
+320 DYQRSN
-327 AKLNIEEIK
+327 AKLQVANNIT
-336 DTGFYL
+336 TGSYF

-360 RYGNL
+360 RYGTL
-365 ANLKVIVDDRHVNFI
+365 ANLKVIIDNEHINFI
-380 VEDDGPGIPPEMLS
+380 VEDDGPGIPAEMRP

-426 KAHGGSLQLLE
+426 QAHGGSLRLLK
-437 SKIHGGLRAEFRIA
+437 SDKYGGLRAEFKIA
-451 AKKQLA
+451 AKKQLT

>member
-1 MSILHS
+1 
-7 LIAKNK
+7 
-13 LNIELMFKW
+13 
-22 IKQYMPK
+22 MPK

-44 FLQLIVSFVIIKR
+44 FLQLIVSVVIIKR
-57 HFEGVTEQMTRT
+57 HFEGVTEQMTGT
-69 VASQIELLATTVEN
+69 VASQIKLIATKVEA
-83 AEIQAAIGLSKALNM
+83 AEIDAAIELSEALNM
-98 ELLKIDRDGLI
+98 KLLAV
-109 EIDKRRFYDVSGI
+109 ESDKSIGSNSKRFYDVSGI

-128 SGLKWVQG
+128 YKLKWVQN

-143 YVTINLKL
+143 YVTVTLRL
-151 ADMSFL
+151 ADMIFQL
-157 LRLERARVSASNPHQ
+157 QFDRARVSASNPHQ

-183 FTLIAFV
+183 FTLIAFM
-190 YLRNQLRPITR
+190 YLRNQLRPITH
-201 LASAAE
+201 LAVAAE

-213 TVPYSASGAIEVK
+213 TVPYTASGAIEVK

-263 LKLGISLLDITD
+263 LKLGISLLDSDD
-275 KEPLERDLEEMGRM
+275 KEPLERDLEEMRLM

-299 QDNEKSNFKLLSVSS
+299 QDNEQSNFELLKVSS
-314 VLQGLE
+314 ILDSLKD
-320 ADYKRSN
+320 DYQRSN
-327 AKLNIEEIK
+327 AKLQVANNIT
-336 DTGFYL
+336 TGSYF

-360 RYGNL
+360 RYGTL
-365 ANLKVIVDDRHVNFI
+365 ANLKVTIDNEYINFI
-380 VEDDGPGIPPEMLS
+380 VEDDGPGIPAEMRP

-412 MGVGLGLPIASDIA
+412 LGVGLGLPIASDIA
-426 KAHGGSLQLLE
+426 QAHGGSLRLLK
-437 SKIHGGLRAEFRIA
+437 SDKYGGLRAEFKIA
-451 AKKQLA
+451 AKKQLT

>member
-1 MSILHS
+1 
-7 LIAKNK
+7 
-13 LNIELMFKW
+13 
-22 IKQYMPK
+22 MPK

-44 FLQLIVSFVIIKR
+44 FLQLIVSVVIIKR
-57 HFEGVTEQMTRT
+57 HFEGVTEQMTGT
-69 VASQIELLATTVEN
+69 VASQIKLIATKVEA
-83 AEIQAAIGLSKALNM
+83 AEIDAAIELSEALNM
-98 ELLKIDRDGLI
+98 KLLALESDKSIGLNS
-109 EIDKRRFYDVSGI
+109 KRFYDVSGI

-128 SGLKWVQG
+128 YKLKWVQN

-143 YVTINLKL
+143 YVTVTLRL
-151 ADMSFL
+151 ADMIFQL
-157 LRLERARVSASNPHQ
+157 QFDRARVSASNPHQ

-183 FTLIAFV
+183 FTLIAFM

-201 LASAAE
+201 LAVAAE

-213 TVPYSASGAIEVK
+213 TVPYTASGAIEVK

-263 LKLGISLLDITD
+263 LKLGISLLDSDD
-275 KEPLERDLEEMGRM
+275 KEPLERDVEEMRLM

-299 QDNEKSNFKLLSVSS
+299 QDNEQSNFELLTVSS
-314 VLQGLE
+314 ILDSLKD
-320 ADYKRSN
+320 DYQRSN
-327 AKLNIEEIK
+327 AKLQVANNIT
-336 DTGFYL
+336 TGSYL

-360 RYGNL
+360 RYGTL
-365 ANLKVIVDDRHVNFI
+365 ANLKVTIDNEYINFI
-380 VEDDGPGIPPEMLS
+380 VEDDGPGIPAEMRP

-426 KAHGGSLQLLE
+426 QAHGGSLRLLK
-437 SKIHGGLRAEFRIA
+437 SDKYGGLRAEFKIA
-451 AKKQLA
+451 AKKQLT

>member
-1 MSILHS
+1 M
-7 LIAKNK
+7 
-13 LNIELMFKW
+13 
-22 IKQYMPK
+22 
-29 RLYWRAAFIL
+29 
-39 LFPVI
+39 
-44 FLQLIVSFVIIKR
+44 IVSVVIIKR
-57 HFEGVTEQMTRT
+57 HFEGVTEQMTGT
-69 VASQIELLATTVEN
+69 VASQIKLIASTVE
-83 AEIQAAIGLSKALNM
+83 AGEIDAAIGLSEALDM
-98 ELLKIDRDGLI
+98 KLLAIESDSSIGLNS
-109 EIDKRRFYDVSGI
+109 KRFYDVSGI

-128 SGLKWVQG
+128 YKLKWVQN

-143 YVTINLKL
+143 YVTVTLRL
-151 ADMSFL
+151 ADTIFQL
-157 LRLERARVSASNPHQ
+157 QFDRARVSASNPHQ

-183 FTLIAFV
+183 FSLIAFM

-201 LASAAE
+201 LAAAAE

-213 TVPYSASGAIEVK
+213 TVPYTASGAIEVK

-263 LKLGISLLDITD
+263 LKLGISLLDSDD
-275 KEPLERDLEEMGRM
+275 KEPLERDLEEMGLM

-299 QDNEKSNFKLLSVSS
+299 QDNEKSYFELLTVSS
-314 VLQGLE
+314 ILDSLRT
-320 ADYKRSN
+320 DYQRSN
-327 AKLNIEEIK
+327 AKLHVANNI
-336 DTGFYL
+336 TAGSYL

-360 RYGNL
+360 RYGTL
-365 ANLKVIVDDRHVNFI
+365 ANLKVTIDNEHINFI
-380 VEDDGPGIPPEMLS
+380 VEDDGPGIPAEMRP

-399 FSRLDPARNQDKG
+399 FSRLDPARNQDRG

-426 KAHGGSLQLLE
+426 QAHGGSLTLLK
-437 SKIHGGLRAEFRIA
+437 SDKYGGLRAEFKIA
-451 AKKQLA
+451 AKKQLT

>member
-1 MSILHS
+1 
-7 LIAKNK
+7 
-13 LNIELMFKW
+13 
-22 IKQYMPK
+22 MPK

-44 FLQLIVSFVIIKR
+44 FLQLIVSVVIIKR
-57 HFEGVTEQMTRT
+57 HFEGVTEQMTGT
-69 VASQIELLATTVEN
+69 VASQIKLIATKVEA
-83 AEIQAAIGLSKALNM
+83 AEIDAAIELSEALNM
-98 ELLKIDRDGLI
+98 KLLALESDKSIGLNS
-109 EIDKRRFYDVSGI
+109 KRFYDVSGI

-128 SGLKWVQG
+128 YKLKWVQN

-143 YVTINLKL
+143 YVTVTLRL
-151 ADMSFL
+151 ADMIFQL
-157 LRLERARVSASNPHQ
+157 QFDRARVSASNPHQ

-183 FTLIAFV
+183 FTLIAFM

-201 LASAAE
+201 LAVAAE

-213 TVPYSASGAIEVK
+213 TVPYTASGAIEVK

-263 LKLGISLLDITD
+263 LKLGISLLDSDD
-275 KEPLERDLEEMGRM
+275 KEPIERDLEEMRLM

-299 QDNEKSNFKLLSVSS
+299 QDNEQSNFELLTVSS
-314 VLQGLE
+314 ILDSLKD
-320 ADYKRSN
+320 DYQRSN
-327 AKLNIEEIK
+327 AKLQVANNIT
-336 DTGFYL
+336 TGSYL

-360 RYGNL
+360 RYGTL
-365 ANLKVIVDDRHVNFI
+365 ANLKVTIDNEYINFI
-380 VEDDGPGIPPEMLS
+380 VEDDGPGIPAEMRP

-426 KAHGGSLQLLE
+426 QAHGGSLRLLK
-437 SKIHGGLRAEFRIA
+437 SDKYGGLRAEFKIA
-451 AKKQLA
+451 AKKQLT

>member
-1 MSILHS
+1 
-7 LIAKNK
+7 
-13 LNIELMFKW
+13 
-22 IKQYMPK
+22 MPK

-44 FLQLIVSFVIIKR
+44 FLQLIVSVVIIKR
-57 HFEGVTEQMTRT
+57 HFEGVTEQMTGT
-69 VASQIELLATTVEN
+69 VASQIKLIASTVEAAEIDAAIELSEALDMKLLAIESDSS
-83 AEIQAAIGLSKALNM
+83 IGLNSK
-98 ELLKIDRDGLI
+98 
-109 EIDKRRFYDVSGI
+109 RFYDVSGI

-128 SGLKWVQG
+128 YKLKWVQN

-143 YVTINLKL
+143 YVTVTLRL
-151 ADMSFL
+151 ADTIFQL
-157 LRLERARVSASNPHQ
+157 QFDRARVSASNPHQ

-183 FTLIAFV
+183 FSLIAFM

-201 LASAAE
+201 LAAAAE

-213 TVPYSASGAIEVK
+213 TVPYTASGAIEVK

-263 LKLGISLLDITD
+263 LKLGISLLDSDD
-275 KEPLERDLEEMGRM
+275 KEPLERDLEEMGLM

-299 QDNEKSNFKLLSVSS
+299 QDNEKSNFELLTVSS
-314 VLQGLE
+314 ILDSLRT
-320 ADYKRSN
+320 DYQRSN
-327 AKLNIEEIK
+327 AKLHVANNL
-336 DTGFYL
+336 TAGSYL

-360 RYGNL
+360 RYGTL
-365 ANLKVIVDDRHVNFI
+365 ANLKVTIDNEHINFI
-380 VEDDGPGIPPEMLS
+380 VEDDGPGIPAEMRP

-426 KAHGGSLQLLE
+426 QAHGGSLTLLK
-437 SKIHGGLRAEFRIA
+437 SDKYGGLRAEFKIA
-451 AKKQLA
+451 AKKQLT

>member
-1 MSILHS
+1 
-7 LIAKNK
+7 
-13 LNIELMFKW
+13 MFKW

-69 VASQIELLATTVEN
+69 VASQIELLATRVEN
-83 AEIQAAIGLSKALNM
+83 AEIEAAIVLSKALNM
-98 ELLKIDRDGLI
+98 ELVKIDHGGLI

-128 SGLKWVQG
+128 SALKWVQG

-151 ADMSFL
+151 ADMGFL

-178 VFGAF
+178 IFGAF

-263 LKLGISLLDITD
+263 LKLGISLLDISD

-299 QDNEKSNFKLLSVSS
+299 QDNEKSNFELLSVSS

-327 AKLNIEEIK
+327 AILQIEETK

-365 ANLKVIVDDRHVNFI
+365 ANLKVVVDDRHVNFI
-380 VEDDGPGIPPEMLS
+380 IEDDGPGIPIEMLS

-426 KAHGGSLQLLE
+426 KAHGGSLKLLE
-437 SKIHGGLRAEFRIA
+437 SKTYGGLRAEFRIA
-451 AKKQLA
+451 AKKQLD

>member
-1 MSILHS
+1 
-7 LIAKNK
+7 
-13 LNIELMFKW
+13 
-22 IKQYMPK
+22 
-29 RLYWRAAFIL
+29 
-39 LFPVI
+39 V
-44 FLQLIVSFVIIKR
+44 VIIKR
-57 HFEGVTEQMTRT
+57 HFEGVTEQMTGT
-69 VASQIELLATTVEN
+69 VASQIKLIATTVEA
-83 AEIQAAIGLSKALNM
+83 AEIDAAIELSEALNM
-98 ELLKIDRDGLI
+98 KLLAVDS
-109 EIDKRRFYDVSGI
+109 DKSIGSNSKRFYDVSGI

-128 SGLKWVQG
+128 YKLKWVQN

-143 YVTINLKL
+143 YVTVTLRL
-151 ADMSFL
+151 ADMIFQL
-157 LRLERARVSASNPHQ
+157 QFDRARVSASNPHQ

-183 FTLIAFV
+183 FTLIAFM

-201 LASAAE
+201 LAEAAE

-213 TVPYSASGAIEVK
+213 TVPYTASGAIEVK

-263 LKLGISLLDITD
+263 LKLGISLLDSD
-275 KEPLERDLEEMGRM
+275 EKEPLERDLEEMRLM

-299 QDNEKSNFKLLSVSS
+299 QDNEQSNFELLTVSS
-314 VLQGLE
+314 ILDSLKD
-320 ADYKRSN
+320 DYQRSN
-327 AKLNIEEIK
+327 AKLQVANNIT
-336 DTGFYL
+336 TGSYL

-360 RYGNL
+360 RYGTL
-365 ANLKVIVDDRHVNFI
+365 ANLKVTIDNEYINFI
-380 VEDDGPGIPPEMLS
+380 VEDDGPGIPTEMRP

-426 KAHGGSLQLLE
+426 QAHGGSLRLLK
-437 SKIHGGLRAEFRIA
+437 SDKYGGLRAEFKIA
-451 AKKQLA
+451 AKKQLT

>member
-1 MSILHS
+1 
-7 LIAKNK
+7 
-13 LNIELMFKW
+13 
-22 IKQYMPK
+22 MPK

-44 FLQLIVSFVIIKR
+44 FLQLIVSVVIIKR
-57 HFEGVTEQMTRT
+57 HFEGVTEQMTGT
-69 VASQIELLATTVEN
+69 VASQIKLIASTVEAAEIDAAIELSEALDMKLLAIESDSSV
-83 AEIQAAIGLSKALNM
+83 GLNSK
-98 ELLKIDRDGLI
+98 
-109 EIDKRRFYDVSGI
+109 RFYDVSGI

-128 SGLKWVQG
+128 YKLKWVQN

-143 YVTINLKL
+143 YVTVTLRL
-151 ADMSFL
+151 ADTIFQL
-157 LRLERARVSASNPHQ
+157 QFDRARVSASNPHQ

-183 FTLIAFV
+183 FSLIAFM

-201 LASAAE
+201 LAAAAE

-213 TVPYSASGAIEVK
+213 TVPYTASGAIEVK

-263 LKLGISLLDITD
+263 LKLGISLLDSDD
-275 KEPLERDLEEMGRM
+275 KEPLERDLEEMGLM

-299 QDNEKSNFKLLSVSS
+299 QDNEKSNFELLTVSS
-314 VLQGLE
+314 LLDSLK
-320 ADYKRSN
+320 ADYQRSN
-327 AKLNIEEIK
+327 AKLQVTNNIT
-336 DTGFYL
+336 TGSYL

-360 RYGNL
+360 RYGTL
-365 ANLKVIVDDRHVNFI
+365 ANLEVIIDNEHINFI
-380 VEDDGPGIPPEMLS
+380 VEDDGPGIPTEMRP

-399 FSRLDPARNQDKG
+399 FSRLDPARNQDRG

-426 KAHGGSLQLLE
+426 QAHGGSLTLLK
-437 SKIHGGLRAEFRIA
+437 SDKYGGLRAEFKIA
-451 AKKQLA
+451 AKKQLT

>member
-1 MSILHS
+1 
-7 LIAKNK
+7 
-13 LNIELMFKW
+13 
-22 IKQYMPK
+22 MPK

-44 FLQLIVSFVIIKR
+44 FLQLIVSVVIIKR
-57 HFEGVTEQMTRT
+57 HFEGVTEQMTGT
-69 VASQIELLATTVEN
+69 VASQIKLIATKVEA
-83 AEIQAAIGLSKALNM
+83 AEIDAAIELSEALNM
-98 ELLKIDRDGLI
+98 KLLAV
-109 EIDKRRFYDVSGI
+109 ESDKSIGSNSKRFYDVSGI

-128 SGLKWVQG
+128 YKLKWVQN

-143 YVTINLKL
+143 YVTVTLRL
-151 ADMSFL
+151 ADMIFQL
-157 LRLERARVSASNPHQ
+157 QFDRARVSASNPHQ

-183 FTLIAFV
+183 FTLIAFM

-201 LASAAE
+201 LAVAAE

-213 TVPYSASGAIEVK
+213 TVPYTASGAIEVK

-263 LKLGISLLDITD
+263 LKLGISLLDSDD
-275 KEPLERDLEEMGRM
+275 KEPLERDLEEMRLM

-299 QDNEKSNFKLLSVSS
+299 QDNEQSNFELLKVSS
-314 VLQGLE
+314 ILDSLKD
-320 ADYKRSN
+320 DYQRSN
-327 AKLNIEEIK
+327 AKLQVANNIT
-336 DTGFYL
+336 TGSYL

-360 RYGNL
+360 RYGTL
-365 ANLKVIVDDRHVNFI
+365 ANLKVTIDNEYINFI
-380 VEDDGPGIPPEMLS
+380 VEDDGPGIPAEMRP

-426 KAHGGSLQLLE
+426 QAHGGSLRLLK
-437 SKIHGGLRAEFRIA
+437 SDKYGGLRAEFKIA
-451 AKKQLA
+451 AKKQLT

>member
-13 LNIELMFKW
+13 INIELMFKW

-69 VASQIELLATTVEN
+69 VASQIELLATAVEN

>member
-1 MSILHS
+1 
-7 LIAKNK
+7 
-13 LNIELMFKW
+13 
-22 IKQYMPK
+22 MPK

-44 FLQLIVSFVIIKR
+44 FLQLIVSVVIIKR
-57 HFEGVTEQMTRT
+57 HFEGVTEQMTGT
-69 VASQIELLATTVEN
+69 VASQIKLIATKVEA
-83 AEIQAAIGLSKALNM
+83 AEIDSAIELSEALNM
-98 ELLKIDRDGLI
+98 KLLAV
-109 EIDKRRFYDVSGI
+109 ESDKSIGSNSKRFYDVSGI

-128 SGLKWVQG
+128 YKLKWVQN

-143 YVTINLKL
+143 YVTVTLRL
-151 ADMSFL
+151 ADMIFQL
-157 LRLERARVSASNPHQ
+157 QFDRARVSASNPHQ

-183 FTLIAFV
+183 FTLIAFM

-201 LASAAE
+201 LAVAAE

-213 TVPYSASGAIEVK
+213 TVPYTASGAIEVK

-263 LKLGISLLDITD
+263 LKLGISLLDSDD
-275 KEPLERDLEEMGRM
+275 KEPLERDLEEMRLM

-299 QDNEKSNFKLLSVSS
+299 QDNEQSNFELLTVSGI
-314 VLQGLE
+314 LDNLKD
-320 ADYKRSN
+320 DYQRSN
-327 AKLNIEEIK
+327 AKLQVANNIT
-336 DTGFYL
+336 TGSYF

-360 RYGNL
+360 RYGTM
-365 ANLKVIVDDRHVNFI
+365 ANLKVTVDNEHINFI
-380 VEDDGPGIPPEMLS
+380 VEDDGPGIPEEMRP

-426 KAHGGSLQLLE
+426 QAHGGSLRLLK
-437 SKIHGGLRAEFRIA
+437 SDKYGGLRAEFKIA
-451 AKKQLA
+451 AKKQLT

>member
-1 MSILHS
+1 
-7 LIAKNK
+7 
-13 LNIELMFKW
+13 
-22 IKQYMPK
+22 
-29 RLYWRAAFIL
+29 
-39 LFPVI
+39 
-44 FLQLIVSFVIIKR
+44 
-57 HFEGVTEQMTRT
+57 
-69 VASQIELLATTVEN
+69 
-83 AEIQAAIGLSKALNM
+83 
-98 ELLKIDRDGLI
+98 
-109 EIDKRRFYDVSGI
+109 
-122 VVIREL
+122 
-128 SGLKWVQG
+128 
-136 VDLLDDD
+136 
-143 YVTINLKL
+143 
-151 ADMSFL
+151 MSFL

-327 AKLNIEEIK
+327 AKLTIEEIK

-426 KAHGGSLQLLE
+426 KAHGGSLKLLE
-437 SKIHGGLRAEFRIA
+437 SKIHGGLRA
-451 AKKQLA
+451 